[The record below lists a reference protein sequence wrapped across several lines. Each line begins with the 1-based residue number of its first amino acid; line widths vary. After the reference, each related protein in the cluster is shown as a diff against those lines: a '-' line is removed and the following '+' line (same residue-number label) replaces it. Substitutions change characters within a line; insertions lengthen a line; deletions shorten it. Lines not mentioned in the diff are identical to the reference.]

1 MNEEFENHLR
11 RALRPVD
18 PPEGF
23 AERLMRRLPPRQAPA
38 TVTPIPVAR
47 VAARPDMQ
55 PGGWRRLSTPT
66 ALAAS
71 LLIAVFAGRHVA
83 DERAAAE
90 QRAGLAAS
98 RELMQA
104 LRVTSRKLDLAY
116 EAVQRPAPRPA
127 DEEENRS

>member
-1 MNEEFENHLR
+1 MNEVEEKLR
-11 RALRPVD
+11 RALRPID

-23 AERLMRRLPPRQAPA
+23 AERVLRQLPPRHAPA
-38 TVTPIPVAR
+38 TVTPIAVAR
-47 VAARPDMQ
+47 TARAATSPTR
-55 PGGWRRLSTPT
+55 WRRISTPT

-71 LLIAVFAGRHVA
+71 LLIAVLAGRHVA

-90 QRAGLAAS
+90 QRAGLEAS

-104 LRVTSRKLDLAY
+104 LRVTSQKLDLAY
-116 EAVQRPAPRPA
+116 EAVQRPAPRSA